1 MQQSFNRE
9 ILNNL
14 TYLVGNSDIVS
25 RMPNTAVKKLF
36 DEDICEFLNDVSK
49 FLMKNPNSRQY
60 SDVITLGYWIRKS
73 SVVKLKERLDKK
85 DGDIHL
91 GRGVAFHIAPSNVPV
106 NFAYSL
112 FAGLMTGNCNIVR
125 VPSKEFP
132 QVEIITEAIKEALN
146 KHQEIK
152 PYIVLVRY
160 DRNKEINDLFSSIT
174 DTRIVW
180 GGDATIAELRKS
192 FLSAR
197 STEITFADRYSL
209 AIIDSDV
216 YVIEENKEAIA
227 QSFYNDTYFSDQ
239 NACTSPRL
247 VVWTG
252 NQKNEAKEV
261 FWSKLHELVQR
272 KYTFQ
277 AIQGINK
284 LTSSYLIAAQ
294 EQGIKIEP
302 HNDNLM
308 VRVKVSN
315 ITNQLVE
322 WKDNSGYFFEYDCD
336 DLMELKSLCNDK
348 RCQTIAFLGSQENL
362 MPLLTSGIKG
372 IDRVVPIGKTMD
384 FDFIWDGYDLISQLT
399 RIIKIVEK

>member
-9 ILNNL
+9 ILENL
-14 TYLVGNSDIVS
+14 TYLVGNSDMVS
-25 RMPNTAVKKLF
+25 HMPNTSVKRLF
-36 DEDICEFLNDVSK
+36 DDGVCEFLNDVSK
-49 FLMKNPNSRQY
+49 LLMKNPNSRQY
-60 SDVITLGYWIRKS
+60 SDIITLGYWIRKS
-73 SVVKLKERLDKK
+73 SIAKLRERFDKK

-112 FAGLMTGNCNIVR
+112 FAGLLTGNCNIVR

-132 QVEIITEAIKEALN
+132 QVAIITEAIKEALN
-146 KHQEIK
+146 KYQEMQ

-160 DRNKEINDLFSSIT
+160 DRNKEINDQLSSIA

-192 FLSAR
+192 LLPPR
-197 STEITFADRYSL
+197 STEVTFADRYSL
-209 AIIDSDV
+209 AIIDSEV
-216 YVIEENKEAIA
+216 YLAEENKDAIA

-239 NACTSPRL
+239 NACTSPRM

-252 NQKNEAKEV
+252 KQKREAKEV
-261 FWSKLHELVQR
+261 FWKRLHDLVQQ

-294 EQGIKIEP
+294 GQGTKIEP
-302 HNDNLM
+302 HTDNLM
-308 VRVKVSN
+308 IRVKVSN
-315 ITNQLVE
+315 ITNQLME

-336 DLMELKSLCNDK
+336 DLMELKPLCNDK
-348 RCQTIAFLGSQENL
+348 RCQTVAFLGNQEEL
-362 MPLLTSGIKG
+362 MPLLLSGIKG

-399 RIIKIVEK
+399 RIVKIG

>member
-1 MQQSFNRE
+1 MQQSLNRE

-25 RMPNTAVKKLF
+25 QMPNTAVKKLF
-36 DEDICEFLNDVSK
+36 DDDICEFLNDVSK
-49 FLMKNPNSRQY
+49 LLMKHPNSRQY
-60 SDVITLGYWIRKS
+60 SDIITLGYWIRKS
-73 SVVKLKERLDKK
+73 SVMKLKERFDKK
-85 DGDIHL
+85 GGDIHL

-125 VPSKEFP
+125 VPSKDFP
-132 QVEIITEAIKEALN
+132 QVSIITEAIQEALN
-146 KHQEIK
+146 KYQEIK
-152 PYIVLVRY
+152 SYIVLVRY
-160 DRNKEINDLFSSIT
+160 DRNKEINDLFSSIA

-192 FLSAR
+192 SLPAR
-197 STEITFADRYSL
+197 STEITFADRYSI
-209 AIIDSDV
+209 AIIDSDI
-216 YVIEENKEAIA
+216 YLAEENKEAIA

-239 NACTSPRL
+239 NACTSPRI
-247 VVWTG
+247 VVWIG
-252 NQKNEAKEV
+252 NQKNEAKEI
-261 FWSKLHELVQR
+261 FWNKLHDLVQK

-294 EQGIKIEP
+294 EQGIKIES

-308 VRVKVSN
+308 IRVKVSN
-315 ITNQLVE
+315 ISNQLME

-348 RCQTIAFLGSQENL
+348 RCQTIAFLGNQESL
-362 MPLLTSGIKG
+362 MLLLTSGIKG

-384 FDFIWDGYDLISQLT
+384 FDFIWDGYDLISQFT
-399 RIIKIVEK
+399 RIIKMG